1 MSSRERLGSSKHYS
15 RGMSSSSS
23 RHHETISSASDHRV
37 SHSDVLENKIAA
49 RAAEIDRLSSDNRK
63 LAASYVALKEDLAL
77 ADREVQGLRAHIVK
91 TETDGEIQIRGALEK
106 IAKLEGIVNNR
117 DNIRR
122 ELQSAHIEAHTLA
135 REREELAAQVKAAV
149 KELKKVCLESE
160 GLESSVQELER
171 LKEEHQRLSR
181 EEFDAEKIENV
192 GKLEQLKEMES
203 NIIGAVKAIE
213 KLRSE
218 IATARSRA

>member
-1 MSSRERLGSSKHYS
+1 MSSRERHYNRGISSTT
-15 RGMSSSSS
+15 SSSSS
-23 RHHETISSASDHRV
+23 RHHHHHETSDSNRV

-63 LAASYVALKEDLAL
+63 LAASYVALKEDLSL
-77 ADREVQGLRAHIVK
+77 ADREVQGLRAHIIK

-106 IAKLEGIVNNR
+106 IVKLEGIVNNR

-122 ELQSAHIEAHTLA
+122 ELQLAHIEAHRLA
-135 REREELAAQVKAAV
+135 REREELASQVKVAV

-160 GLESSVQELER
+160 GLETSTQELER
-171 LKEEHQRLSR
+171 LKEEHQRLR
-181 EEFDAEKIENV
+181 EEFDVEKSGNV
-192 GKLEQLKEMES
+192 EKLVQLKEMES
-203 NIIGAVKAIE
+203 NIIGAVKDIE

-218 IATARSRA
+218 IAAARSRA